1 MPQLILLAVVGVI
14 AYVGYRSFI
23 REAEKVSARLRRAES
38 EAKNKASGTLV
49 KDPVTG
55 EYRLAKD

>member
-1 MPQLILLAVVGVI
+1 MPQLILIALVGVV

-23 REAEKVSARLRRAES
+23 REAEKVSARLRRAEQ
-38 EAKNKASGTLV
+38 EAKTQAAGTLV
-49 KDPVTG
+49 KAPVTG